1 MSNPN
6 VSNPAV
12 SNPAVSNPAV
22 SNLISVAELRGRLG
36 DPGLRLA
43 DVRASLTDPEAG
55 RRLFDAGHLPG
66 AVFLNLEGD
75 LSGPVGAHGGRH
87 PLPDMFRFASTLRL
101 HGVGDESEV
110 VVYDDSGGM
119 FAARLWW
126 LLRYAGFSQVRV
138 LDGGLSAWT
147 AAGLPLTQEVVHPE
161 PLALTLRLRPEML
174 ADMTDVREGL
184 SGGRTRL
191 FDARAP
197 ERFRGEVEPL
207 DKKAGHI
214 PGAFSRP
221 YTENLEDGLFKSP
234 ERLRERFADV
244 KDGDDI
250 ILYCG
255 SGVSA
260 AHNALALAEAGIGG
274 AKLYAGSWS
283 DWVSYDENPVETFDE
298 N

>member
-1 MSNPN
+1 M
-6 VSNPAV
+6 
-12 SNPAVSNPAV
+12 

-36 DPGLRLA
+36 DPKLRLA

-55 RRLFDAGHLPG
+55 RRLFGAGHLPG
-66 AVFLNLEGD
+66 AFFLNLEGD
-75 LSGPVGAHGGRH
+75 LSGPVETHGGRH
-87 PLPDMFRFASTLRL
+87 PLPDMFGFASTLRL

-126 LLRYAGFSQVRV
+126 LLRYAGFSQVWV

-147 AAGLPLTQEVVHPE
+147 AAGLPLTQAVTNPE

-174 ADMTDVREGL
+174 ADVTEVRDRLGD
-184 SGGRTRL
+184 GRAKL

-214 PGAFSRP
+214 PGALNKP

-244 KDGDDI
+244 TDGDDI

>member
-1 MSNPN
+1 M
-6 VSNPAV
+6 
-12 SNPAVSNPAV
+12 
-22 SNLISVAELRGRLG
+22 SNLISTAELYGRLG
-36 DPGLRLA
+36 DPKLRLA

-55 RRLFDAGHLPG
+55 RQLFDAGHLPG
-66 AVFLNLEGD
+66 AFFLNLEGD

-87 PLPDMFRFASTLRL
+87 PLPDMFGFASTLRL

-126 LLRYAGFSQVRV
+126 LLRYAGFGQVRV

-147 AAGLPLTQEVVHPE
+147 AAGLPLTQEVVNPE

-174 ADMTDVREGL
+174 ADVNDVRDRLGN
-184 SGGRTRL
+184 GRTKL
-191 FDARAP
+191 LDARAS

-244 KDGDDI
+244 KGGDMDGNDV

-260 AHNALALAEAGIGG
+260 AHNALALEEAGIGG

-283 DWVSYDENPVETFDE
+283 DWVSYEENPVETFDE

>member
-1 MSNPN
+1 M
-6 VSNPAV
+6 
-12 SNPAVSNPAV
+12 
-22 SNLISVAELRGRLG
+22 SNLISVAELRGCLG
-36 DPGLRLA
+36 DPKLRLA
-43 DVRASLTDPEAG
+43 DVRASLTEPEAG
-55 RRLFDAGHLPG
+55 QRLFGAGHLPG
-66 AVFLNLEGD
+66 AFFLNLEGD

-87 PLPDMFRFASTLRL
+87 PLPDMFGFATTLRL

-126 LLRYAGFSQVRV
+126 LLRYAGFNQVRV

-147 AAGLPLTQEVVHPE
+147 AAGLPLTQEISNPE

-174 ADMTDVREGL
+174 ADVNDVRNRLGD
-184 SGGRTRL
+184 GRTKL

-214 PGAFSRP
+214 PGAFNKP
-221 YTENLEDGLFKSP
+221 YTENLEGGVFKSP

-244 KDGDDI
+244 RDGDDI

-260 AHNALALAEAGIGG
+260 THNALALSEAGIGG

-283 DWVSYDENPVETFDE
+283 DWVSYDENPVGTFDE

>member
-1 MSNPN
+1 MSN
-6 VSNPAV
+6 SNR
-12 SNPAVSNPAV
+12 

-36 DPGLRLA
+36 SPELRLA

-66 AVFLNLEGD
+66 AFFLNLEGD

-87 PLPDMFRFASTLRL
+87 PLPDMFGFADTLRL

-126 LLRYAGFSQVRV
+126 LLRYAGLRRVRV
-138 LDGGLSAWT
+138 LDGGFSAWT
-147 AAGLPLTQEVVHPE
+147 AAGLPLTQDVPSSE
-161 PLALTLRLRPEML
+161 PSPLTLRLRPELL
-174 ADMTDVREGL
+174 ADMTEVRDRLGD
-184 SGGRTRL
+184 GRTKL
-191 FDARAP
+191 LDARAS

-214 PGAFSRP
+214 PGALNRP
-221 YTENLEDGLFKSP
+221 YTENLEHGLFKSP
-234 ERLRERFADV
+234 DRLRERFADV
-244 KDGDDI
+244 TGGDV

-274 AKLYAGSWS
+274 AKLYVGSWS

>member
-1 MSNPN
+1 M
-6 VSNPAV
+6 
-12 SNPAVSNPAV
+12 
-22 SNLISVAELRGRLG
+22 SNLISAAELRERVG
-36 DPGLRLA
+36 DPKLRLA

-66 AVFLNLEGD
+66 AFFLNLEGD

-87 PLPDMFRFASTLRL
+87 PLPDMFGFASTLRL

-110 VVYDDSGGM
+110 VVYDDSGGV

-126 LLRYAGFSQVRV
+126 LLRYAGFKQVRV

-147 AAGLPLTQEVVHPE
+147 AAGLPLTQAVASSE

-174 ADMTDVREGL
+174 ADVTEVRNRL
-184 SGGRTRL
+184 NDGRTKL

-214 PGAFSRP
+214 PGAFSKP

-244 KDGDDI
+244 RDGDDI

-260 AHNALALAEAGIGG
+260 AHNALALSQAGIGG
-274 AKLYAGSWS
+274 AKLYVGSWS
-283 DWVSYDENPVETFDE
+283 DWVSYEENPVETVDE